1 MSSKNFIGIFSSAFA
16 AVILISGLQTG
27 CASASYF
34 NADDNYQDSASGKY
48 RNPGSG
54 QTKPSFHFSEK
65 EFSRFVGM
73 TKKEAFKRYG
83 NSVEGYFGKDVSF
96 ILAPRG
102 KEHPF
107 RADLVSVVSARV
119 ADLVRNPVRITEVT
133 WVVDEYRLITI
144 WFAQSG
150 KEDVYAHH
158 IVWNRFW
165 NFDAEC
171 PEDRLSGRELE
182 ECRMGYSTNY
192 YDGVSIS
199 N

>member
-1 MSSKNFIGIFSSAFA
+1 MIDVFSGAFA
-16 AVILISGLQTG
+16 AFAIAGLQLG
-27 CASASYF
+27 CASTPPKFYGDENIVS
-34 NADDNYQDSASGKY
+34 SGSGSSKY

-54 QTKPSFHFSEK
+54 QTKPSFNFSED
-65 EFSRFVGM
+65 EFRRFIGM
-73 TKKEAFKRYG
+73 TRKEALRRYG
-83 NSVEGYFGKDVSF
+83 KTVEGYFGKDVSF

-107 RADLVSVVSARV
+107 RADLVSVVSSKVGDLRKTAVRV
-119 ADLVRNPVRITEVT
+119 IEMT

-144 WFAQSG
+144 WFTRSG

-182 ECRMGYSTNY
+182 ECRMGHSTNY
-192 YDGVSIS
+192 YDGITFS